1 MDFVTI
7 NFIVILGDTIMIGGF
22 EMKKRLI
29 GILAGMMILANTL
42 PVFAET
48 IDFDVTVNDTKTNE
62 DNYSRKATKAGNPVY
77 ENRFYVT
84 PKTFLIRNP
93 VNVYSKQEA
102 YPYCS
107 SYARHLA
114 PGTENVTVSN
124 PYTGDAPANKIYR
137 LHAYYG
143 GTKAGSARLK
153 GKYTP

>member
-77 ENRFYVT
+77 ENSFYVT
-84 PKTFLIRNP
+84 PKTFLI
-93 VNVYSKQEA
+93 
-102 YPYCS
+102 
-107 SYARHLA
+107 
-114 PGTENVTVSN
+114 G
-124 PYTGDAPANKIYR
+124 
-137 LHAYYG
+137 
-143 GTKAGSARLK
+143 
-153 GKYTP
+153 